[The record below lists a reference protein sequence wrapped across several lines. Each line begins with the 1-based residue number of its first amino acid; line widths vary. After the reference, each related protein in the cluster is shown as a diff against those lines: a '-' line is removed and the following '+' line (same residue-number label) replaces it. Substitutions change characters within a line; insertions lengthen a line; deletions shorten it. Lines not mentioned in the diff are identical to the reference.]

1 MALNYTKNTQKHV
14 KSLLKHLHTQRTL
27 SKLPT
32 TLQVAFKQLR
42 NKMLYYRQVPNLS
55 QTNLNEIY
63 ASQTASIE
71 RGGHPDM
78 EFLHPLLDTK
88 LETNWLALSLLILL
102 Q

>member
-1 MALNYTKNTQKHV
+1 
-14 KSLLKHLHTQRTL
+14 
-27 SKLPT
+27 
-32 TLQVAFKQLR
+32 
-42 NKMLYYRQVPNLS
+42 MLYYRQVPNLS

-78 EFLHPLLDTK
+78 EFLHEPQLGSSQVNAHPRAPCSPHVLGRPSVARPVFAVVFGPQTGAHK
-88 LETNWLALSLLILL
+88 NHFFPFLEGAKSWEN

>member
-1 MALNYTKNTQKHV
+1 
-14 KSLLKHLHTQRTL
+14 
-27 SKLPT
+27 
-32 TLQVAFKQLR
+32 
-42 NKMLYYRQVPNLS
+42 MLYYRQVPNLS

-88 LETNWLALSLLILL
+88 LETNWLALSLPILL